1 VNQRRV
7 SGAREG
13 IDDWRPAADQ
23 PAVSTKTTASSLADR
38 KDNLMGDRTNV
49 DIEVLASARTSVE
62 EAFCQNPDEHYE
74 GDIPGTVRLTFYE
87 VNGGG
92 FDLLVELARSGLVFR
107 GSHDDG
113 CNYCG
118 MTFAAYD
125 GLLAEVASPQGEVMV
140 RIDRQTC
147 EVDPNDLAAIRTWRE
162 VDDKVLAFLN
172 SGGPPVTQPPPAR
185 SRCEQPED
193 LP

>member
-1 VNQRRV
+1 MNRQKIP
-7 SGAREG
+7 SETEG
-13 IDDWRPAADQ
+13 MHDWPPAPEHTAI
-23 PAVSTKTTASSLADR
+23 STKTTPSSLADR
-38 KDNLMGDRTNV
+38 KDNLMGDRASV
-49 DIEVLASARTSVE
+49 QLEVLAGARTSVE
-62 EAFCQNPDEHYE
+62 EAFCQSPDEYHE
-74 GDIPGTVRLTFYE
+74 GDIPGTVRLTFYD

-113 CNYCG
+113 SDYCG

-140 RIDRQTC
+140 SIDRQTC
-147 EVDPNDLAAIRTWRE
+147 EVDPNDLAAVRTWRE

-172 SGGPPVTQPPPAR
+172 SGRPPATPPAPAR
-185 SRCEQPED
+185 SQCEQPED